1 MGLES
6 VAGRRAGTFS
16 LGMAQRLGLAAALLG
31 NPAVL
36 LLDEPVKGLDP
47 EGVMWLRG
55 LLRSQGKLPTGKV
68 QIEIETNHDQPMP
81 RGPLD
86 VTMKVN
92 GSVVA
97 EGTVPV
103 TVPSRFPPTSASTS
117 ASRSGLPFRSTI
129 TTKRRSGSTAP
140 STGSMSRT

>member
-1 MGLES
+1 
-6 VAGRRAGTFS
+6 
-16 LGMAQRLGLAAALLG
+16 MAQRLGLAAALLG

-92 GSVVA
+92 GSIVA

-103 TVPSRFPPTSASTS
+103 TCPIAFSANECLDIGVALGSPVS
-117 ASRSGLPFRSTI
+117 LDYYDKAPFRFNGTI
-129 TTKRRSGSTAP
+129 DRVHVAYVK
-140 STGSMSRT
+140 